1 LAHRQIVRGYEINAS
16 ALDDGS
22 AVMTY
27 PLSPE
32 MAGFVQK
39 TLGFNTASLEIE
51 DQRRAYSR
59 MCEAFTPTRPVDLD
73 VRDFKLAGVAVRSYR
88 PHHLSPEYP
97 APCLV
102 YLHGGGWVVGDLDSH
117 DFLTA
122 ALATDLNA
130 VVIAVDYRLA
140 PEYPFPAAFGD
151 CLAVWHALQIQAQRL
166 DIDPHRVA
174 VAGDSAGGNLAAAL
188 CLALRDAGERQPA
201 GQALVYPGLG
211 GGDDLPSRRECFD
224 APLLSTA
231 DLAFYQHLYTTPD
244 EVSPYAMPLRAVD
257 FRGLAPAFIVVAQ
270 FDPLRDDGVCYERAL
285 REAGV
290 PTEFDP
296 GLGLVHGA
304 LRGKGQV
311 PEVNALYR
319 RLVSAL
325 LGFLR
330 GSL

>member
-1 LAHRQIVRGYEINAS
+1 MPTQ
-16 ALDDGS
+16 
-22 AVMTY
+22 Y

-32 MAGFVQK
+32 MALFIEK
-39 TLGFNTASLEIE
+39 TLSFSVDSLEIAA
-51 DQRRAYSR
+51 QRRSYSR
-59 MCEAFTPTRPVDLD
+59 MCEAFTPTRPTDLEVKDFRLAD
-73 VRDFKLAGVAVRSYR
+73 VSVRSYR
-88 PHHLSPEYP
+88 PHHLSLEHP
-97 APCLV
+97 APCVL

-122 ALATDLNA
+122 ALAVDLNA

-140 PEYPFPAAFGD
+140 PEHPFPAGFGD

-166 DIDPHRVA
+166 DIDPHRIA
-174 VAGDSAGGNLAAAL
+174 IAGDSAGGNLASAV
-188 CLALRDAGERQPA
+188 CLALREAGERQPV

-211 GGDDLPSRRECFD
+211 GADDLPSRSECFD

-231 DLAFYQHLYTTPD
+231 DLGFYRQLYMK
-244 EVSPYAMPLRAVD
+244 ESERSPYAMPLQASD
-257 FRGLAPAFIVVAQ
+257 FRGLAPAFIAVAQ

-290 PTEFDP
+290 TTEFDP
-296 GLGLVHGA
+296 GLGLVHGS

-311 PEVNALYR
+311 PEVDALYQ
-319 RLVSAL
+319 RLVTAL

-330 GSL
+330 HSL